1 MAATDRRTD
10 IIREFA
16 ELMRGRAF
24 ISAVLISLVLG
35 QRASAQAPGAIPDS
49 KLTISRISIAKDGQ
63 ALTIEVSTSSP
74 AVPDTQRLEHPDR
87 LVFDFPG
94 FVLQGPAQRLS
105 VNRGPVTT
113 VRASLFQANPPL
125 SRIVLDLK
133 EPANVELQPME
144 DKVLIRV
151 PFDEA
156 GPAPV
161 EKRPGLKVSSSETG
175 TQTTPPA
182 SRQPSSPSA
191 SAAAASAPPANNA
204 SGTKQASE
212 YDVLTKAQAV
222 TLEELPALEAKAQAG
237 DPQSQTLLALA
248 YHSGALLKNDEVEA
262 LRLLRLAAEKGYM
275 PAEESLGIYYAAG
288 IGMEK
293 PDPQAALKWYT
304 AASQKGSVDATTNI
318 GSMYASGDGVPK
330 DMTTAIQWF
339 RQAAEAGG
347 GAAAY
352 DLAMIYA
359 RGDGVPRDQ
368 QLAALWLTK
377 AANHDF
383 VPALRDLGIRSAYP
397 RDGSTADVPL
407 ALQKLKRAAELGDA
421 ISQAILGDIFSNG
434 ELMKPDY
441 QQAANY
447 YKMAA
452 DQGQRDGEFGLAV
465 RYVTGQGMPLDRAEA
480 QRWFKAAAEQG
491 HADAQYDLGT
501 MYEVGDGTGADLPS
515 ALHYY
520 ELAAQQGV
528 VKAQYRLGVLLAKG
542 AGVQTDRVSA
552 YKWLML
558 SQDSVKSSTPALNE
572 LRHSMSPE
580 EIAEAERQVDAW
592 RIERKQA
599 HK

>member
-35 QRASAQAPGAIPDS
+35 QQASAQAPGAIPDS
-49 KLTISRISIAKDGQ
+49 KPTISRIRIANDGQ

-105 VNRGPVTT
+105 VNKGPVTT

-144 DKVLIRV
+144 KKVLIRV

-175 TQTTPPA
+175 TQTAPPA

-191 SAAAASAPPANNA
+191 SAAAASASPANNA

-339 RQAAEAGG
+339 HQAAEAGG
-347 GAAAY
+347 AAAAY

-359 RGDGVPRDQ
+359 LGDGVPRDQ

-377 AANHDF
+377 AADHDF

-407 ALQKLKRAAELGDA
+407 ALQKLKRGAELGDA

-434 ELMKPDY
+434 EMMKPDY

-480 QRWFKAAAEQG
+480 QRWFKAAADQG

-542 AGVQTDRVSA
+542 AGVQADRVSA

-580 EIAEAERQVDAW
+580 EIAEAERQVDSW
-592 RIERKQA
+592 RIGRKQA

>member
-35 QRASAQAPGAIPDS
+35 QQASAQAAGAIPNS
-49 KLTISRISIAKDGQ
+49 KPTISRIRIANDGQ

-105 VNRGPVTT
+105 VNKGPVTT

-156 GPAPV
+156 GPAPG

-175 TQTTPPA
+175 TQTAPPA
-182 SRQPSSPSA
+182 SRQPPSPSA
-191 SAAAASAPPANNA
+191 SAAPSAPPANNA

-339 RQAAEAGG
+339 RRAAEAGG

-520 ELAAQQGV
+520 ELAARQGV